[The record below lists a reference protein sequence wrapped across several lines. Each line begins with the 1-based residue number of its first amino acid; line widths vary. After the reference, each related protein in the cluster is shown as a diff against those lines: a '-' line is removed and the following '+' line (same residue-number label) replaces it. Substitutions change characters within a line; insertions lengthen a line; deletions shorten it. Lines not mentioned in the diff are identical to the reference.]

1 LGTPAVKVLSEPNL
15 PFYIKF
21 GGKFYQTPAFQMHP
35 QNPLFAV
42 VLFIIA
48 FATAWLLQLKFKISF
63 TGRRNESIDGLR
75 GFLAISVF
83 MHHSAIWYQYFQIGV
98 WDAPKSNLFNLL
110 GQASVSLFFMISAF
124 LFVSKLL
131 DAKERGFDW
140 RNFFTS
146 RIYRLVPLYYFSVG
160 VMIVLILIS
169 TAWQLHVPFPKFL
182 ESVLNWLL
190 FTINKTP
197 NINQSDLTLLVN
209 AGVVWSL
216 PYEWLLYFSLPVI
229 SLFILKKKPST
240 LVLSIAAIFIIF
252 FIIVHG
258 VRISFILPFI
268 AGSIA
273 PVLSRF
279 TKVNDKIKAPY
290 ASVAIIACL
299 ALLLLFHNAGN
310 GFAVILLTIIFTL
323 IALGNSIFSIL
334 KSNTLKFLGEV
345 SYSTY
350 LLHGFVLF
358 ITFYFVIGFEKMKML
373 SPGAYCN
380 IVFLITPLVVIVSFI
395 TFYFIER
402 PFMNI
407 GKKRIKG

>member
-1 LGTPAVKVLSEPNL
+1 
-15 PFYIKF
+15 
-21 GGKFYQTPAFQMHP
+21 MHP
-35 QNPLFAV
+35 QHPLFAAII
-42 VLFIIA
+42 FIIA
-48 FATAWLLQLKFKISF
+48 FGTAWLLQLKFPISF

-83 MHHSAIWYQYFQIGV
+83 MHHGAIWYGYFQTGI
-98 WDAPKSNLFNLL
+98 WDAPKSNFFNLL

-140 RNFFTS
+140 KNFFTS
-146 RIYRLVPLYYFSVG
+146 RMYRLMPLYYFSVAA
-160 VMIVLILIS
+160 MVLVLLII
-169 TAWQLHVPFPKFL
+169 AGWHLNVPFPKFL
-182 ESVLNWLL
+182 ESVLNWML

-197 NINQSDLTLLVN
+197 NINKSELTLLVN

-216 PYEWLLYFSLPVI
+216 PYEWLLYFSLPLV
-229 SLFILKKKPST
+229 SLMILRKKPGIIT
-240 LVLSIAAIFIIF
+240 LIISAAFIIAF
-252 FIIVHG
+252 VMVHS
-258 VRISFILPFI
+258 VRLSYILPFI

-273 PVLSRF
+273 PVLSRY
-279 TKVNDKIKAPY
+279 TNVSAKIKTPY
-290 ASVAIIACL
+290 ASILVLACL
-299 ALLLLFHNAGN
+299 PLLLLFHGAGN
-310 GFAVILLTIIFTL
+310 GFALLLLTIIFTL
-323 IALGNSIFSIL
+323 VALGCSVFGIL
-334 KSNTLKFLGEV
+334 KNSTLKFLGEI

-358 ITFYFVIGFEKMKML
+358 ISFYFVIGFEKMKTF
-373 SPGAYCN
+373 SPAAYCN
-380 IVFLITPLVVIVSFI
+380 IVFLITPFVVLLSFL

>member
-1 LGTPAVKVLSEPNL
+1 
-15 PFYIKF
+15 
-21 GGKFYQTPAFQMHP
+21 MHP
-35 QNPLFAV
+35 QHPLFATII
-42 VLFIIA
+42 FIIA
-48 FATAWLLQLKFKISF
+48 FSTASLLHLKFPISF

-83 MHHSAIWYQYFQIGV
+83 MHHGAIWYGYFQTGI
-98 WDAPKSNLFNLL
+98 WDAPKSNFFNLL

-140 RNFFTS
+140 KSFFTS
-146 RIYRLVPLYYFSVG
+146 RMYRLMPLYYFSVAAM
-160 VMIVLILIS
+160 VIILLI
-169 TAWQLHVPFPKFL
+169 AAGWQLHVPFPKFL

-197 NINQSDLTLLVN
+197 NINKSELTLLVN

-216 PYEWLLYFSLPVI
+216 PYEWLLYFSLPLV
-229 SLFILKKKPST
+229 SLMILKKKPGTFT
-240 LVLSIAAIFIIF
+240 LIISAAFIIAF
-252 FIIVHG
+252 VKVHSI
-258 VRISFILPFI
+258 RLSYILPFI

-273 PVLSRF
+273 PVLSRY
-279 TKVNDKIKAPY
+279 TNVNTKIKAPY
-290 ASVAIIACL
+290 ASIIVLACL
-299 ALLLLFHNAGN
+299 PLLLLFHGAGN
-310 GFAVILLTIIFTL
+310 GFALLLLTIIFTL
-323 IALGNSIFSIL
+323 VALGCSVFGIL
-334 KSNTLKFLGEV
+334 RNNTLKFLGEI

-358 ITFYFVIGFEKMKML
+358 ISFYFVIGFEKMKTL
-373 SPGAYCN
+373 SPAAYCN
-380 IVFLITPLVVIVSFI
+380 IVFLITPIVVVLSFL

>member
-1 LGTPAVKVLSEPNL
+1 
-15 PFYIKF
+15 
-21 GGKFYQTPAFQMHP
+21 MHP
-35 QNPLFAV
+35 QSPLFAV
-42 VLFIIA
+42 IIFIIA
-48 FATAWLLQLKFKISF
+48 FATAWLLQLRFKLSF

-83 MHHSAIWYQYFQIGV
+83 MHHSSIWYQYFQIGV
-98 WDAPKSNLFNLL
+98 WDAPRSNLFNLL

-140 RNFFTS
+140 KNFFKS
-146 RIYRLVPLYYFSVG
+146 RICRLVPLYFFSVAA
-160 VMIVLILIS
+160 MIILILV
-169 TAWQLHVPFPKFL
+169 TASWQLNVPFPKFI

-197 NINQSDLTLLVN
+197 NINKSDLTLLVN

-229 SLFILKKKPST
+229 SLFILRKKPNAI
-240 LVLSIAAIFIIF
+240 VLGIAAIFIVL

-258 VRISFILPFI
+258 VRISFILPFV

-273 PVLSRF
+273 PLLSKL
-279 TKVNDKIKAPY
+279 TKINEKIRAPY
-290 ASVAIIACL
+290 ASVAVIACL

-310 GFAVILLTIIFTL
+310 IFALILLTVIFTL
-323 IALGNSIFSIL
+323 TALGNSIFGIL
-334 KSNTLKFLGEV
+334 KSSTLKLLGEI

-373 SPGAYCN
+373 SPAAYCN
-380 IVFLITPLVVIVSFI
+380 IVFLITPLVVIVSLI

-407 GKKRIKG
+407 GKKRVKD